1 MKPENYKLALRRA
14 RKMAIEILELS
25 GYFAFEATGRKR
37 EQIIIAINPNDSVSK
52 IVHVVLS
59 DKGIANVF
67 DNSLP
72 SNISQEVWLKRP
84 FKKEFR
90 VIF

>member
-1 MKPENYKLALRRA
+1 
-14 RKMAIEILELS
+14 MAIEILELS
-25 GYFAFEATGRKR
+25 GYFAFEATGQKR
-37 EQIIIAINPNDSVSK
+37 EQIIIAINPSDAVSK

-59 DKGIANVF
+59 DKGISNVF

-72 SNISQEVWLKRP
+72 SNISQEIWLKRP